1 MTITQ
6 TPADLHIVGLVI
18 YLHGLLLIAC
28 RLAKETPKTPFYPY
42 DDKHKKKKKKKKQHN
57 KAVTL
62 YLNLL
67 TMTARMSITKT
78 VMMAMVIIRLVAI
91 LRRQT
96 S

>member
-1 MTITQ
+1 MTNI
-6 TPADLHIVGLVI
+6 
-18 YLHGLLLIAC
+18 
-28 RLAKETPKTPFYPY
+28 R
-42 DDKHKKKKKKKKQHN
+42 KKKKKKKKQHN